1 MKKVIKNSIIMVAM
15 CTALLSNAN
24 EGSSFIPK
32 KDSNIAKTTLT
43 LTDVKEGQRLIIKD
57 LNGFILYKEFIK
69 ESGLYSKV
77 FDLTDLPDGNYFFE
91 HEKDLEIKTI
101 PFSVKFKTVTF
112 EKDKTITIY
121 KPYVVLKKNT
131 IYMNKLALNEEP
143 LNVTIHYVGYHG
155 GKELIYSETI
165 KNTKSIERAYKL
177 MKSNKGNYIVTI
189 HSDNR
194 TYYEYFTL

>member
-1 MKKVIKNSIIMVAM
+1 M

-77 FDLTDLPDGNYFFE
+77 FDLTDLPDGDYFFE

-101 PFSVKFKTVTF
+101 PFSVKSNTVTF
-112 EKDKTITIY
+112 EKDKTITLY

-131 IYMNKLALNEEP
+131 IYMNKLALNDAS
-143 LNVTIHYVGYHG
+143 LDLTIHYVGYNG

>member
-77 FDLTDLPDGNYFFE
+77 FDLTDLPDGDYFFE

-101 PFSVKFKTVTF
+101 PFSVKSNTVTF
-112 EKDKTITIY
+112 EKDKTITLY

-131 IYMNKLALNEEP
+131 IYMNKLALNDAS
-143 LNVTIHYVGYHG
+143 LDLTIHYVGYNG

>member
-15 CTALLSNAN
+15 CTALLSNAH

-32 KDSNIAKTTLT
+32 KDKDVAKTTLT

-57 LNGFILYKEFIK
+57 FNGFILYKEIIK

-77 FDLTDLPDGNYFFE
+77 FDLTDLPDGDYFFE

-101 PFSVKFKTVTF
+101 PFNVKSNVVTF
-112 EKDKTITIY
+112 EKDKTIIVY
-121 KPYVVLKKNT
+121 KPYVTLKRNT
-131 IYMNKLALNEEP
+131 IYMNKLSLNEEP
-143 LNVTIHYVGYHG
+143 LDLTIHFVGYNG

-165 KNTKSIERAYKL
+165 KNTKSIERAYRL